1 MGTSA
6 AYELNRRKTSRAHVI
21 LSGTVSSAA
30 FVTDVRLANVG
41 PGGALIIGLAQPLR
55 RHERV
60 SIVRD
65 RLEVRSRVVW
75 SEGDRAG
82 VQFDQEVAPAA
93 MLRVIQRPRRRPVA
107 RTRRPGLKCAPLS
120 AYDYNLLF
128 CWSASASAN
137 GNG

>member
-1 MGTSA
+1 METSP
-6 AYELNRRKTSRAHVI
+6 AYELNRRTSSRAHVI
-21 LSGTVSSAA
+21 LSGTLSSAGFA
-30 FVTDVRLANVG
+30 TDVRIANVA
-41 PGGALIIGLAQPLR
+41 PGGALIIGLARPLR

-75 SEGDRAG
+75 SRGDRAG
-82 VQFDQEVAPAA
+82 VQFDQEVPPAA
-93 MLRVIQRPRRRPVA
+93 MLRVIPQPRRRPLA

-120 AYDYNLLF
+120 AYDYDLLF

-137 GNG
+137 L